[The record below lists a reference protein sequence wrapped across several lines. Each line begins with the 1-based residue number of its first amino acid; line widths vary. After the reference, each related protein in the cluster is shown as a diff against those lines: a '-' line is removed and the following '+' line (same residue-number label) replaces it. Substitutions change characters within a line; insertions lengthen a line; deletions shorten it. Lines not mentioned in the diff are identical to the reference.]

1 MLLGVFLA
9 ALVSFVVATLIM
21 KFTREPKQDLE
32 AATAQMENTKGKKSS
47 VASKLV
53 SSDKNV
59 NTEENASG
67 NVSETSSSDDDP
79 EALLDNYNTEDVDA
93 HNYNNINH
101 VIFACDAGMGSSAMG
116 ASMLRNKFKKAGIND
131 ITVTNTAINQ
141 LPKDAQLVITQKKL
155 TDRAIKQ
162 TPNAIHISV
171 DNFLNSPRYEEL
183 LNNLKKMI
191 KHNN

>member
-1 MLLGVFLA
+1 MLYLPAMRVWV
-9 ALVSFVVATLIM
+9 LVQWVQVCYAT
-21 KFTREPKQDLE
+21 
-32 AATAQMENTKGKKSS
+32 NS
-47 VASKLV
+47 
-53 SSDKNV
+53 
-59 NTEENASG
+59 
-67 NVSETSSSDDDP
+67 
-79 EALLDNYNTEDVDA
+79 
-93 HNYNNINH
+93 
-101 VIFACDAGMGSSAMG
+101 
-116 ASMLRNKFKKAGIND
+116 KAGIND